1 MWSISNKVQN
11 AFFMV
16 AKLQDREKGGIG
28 PRQGCNLA
36 VGKSERERERER
48 EREEGCRNHWAN
60 LAAVVQNLL

>member
-36 VGKSERERERER
+36 VGEEKKERER
-48 EREEGCRNHWAN
+48 EREEREK
-60 LAAVVQNLL
+60 L